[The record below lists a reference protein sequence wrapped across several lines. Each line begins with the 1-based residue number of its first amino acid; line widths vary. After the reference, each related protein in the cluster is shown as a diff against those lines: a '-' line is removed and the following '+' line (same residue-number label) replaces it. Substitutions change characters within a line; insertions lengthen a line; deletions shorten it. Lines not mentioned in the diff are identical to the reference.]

1 MVHVRHSRN
10 VRRGLHVQAQRACS
24 GRNLLSVSLRARPAL
39 ARFHRHAVLP
49 DPVLSAA
56 CLSVLAVFLPGLRG
70 QRIFRQCRRP
80 DPLADQIR
88 DPGRI
93 RHACAAGRV
102 GSHQAYCRASGPAHD
117 RCEIREADAMI
128 SLEAM
133 PPLMFSGLVLA
144 MLIGFPVAFTLA
156 AVGISFGFL
165 AISQGFFDLN
175 FLQAIPGRVFGSV
188 LSNELLLAI
197 PFFTFMGAILERC
210 GLAEDMLD
218 SMGQLF
224 GPIRG
229 GLGYSVIIVGF
240 ILGAITGT
248 VAAQVIAMALISM
261 PVMIRYGY
269 NMRYITGVL
278 AASGTITQLVPP
290 SLVLIVL
297 ADQLGKSVGD
307 MYLGA
312 WGPSVFQIFLFA
324 GYTFLLGIFKP
335 DHVPAVPKTA
345 LTLTGWP
352 LWRKCLLGIIPS
364 AVLIFVVLGTMMMG
378 LATPTEAGAMGAVGA
393 IVLAA
398 IHAKDFSTTG
408 RKVLIVG
415 VIAGGIGTMVGIFLT
430 EGLFFKLAFAITYF
444 AVVWICL
451 EAVRIPELRD
461 LIKQGYETTMRI
473 TTMVVFILIGSTCF
487 SVVFLGVSG
496 GVWLEHLL
504 TSLPGGVWGFLIFI
518 NLFIFFL
525 AFFLDFFEIAFI
537 ILPMIA
543 PIAQKILGPVV
554 GDGPALIWFGVMLC
568 VNMQTSFMH
577 PPFGFAL
584 FYLRGVAPKE
594 VKSSDIYWGA
604 LPWVG
609 LQAIMVVLVIAFPS
623 TVTYLL
629 DKPLDVDLNKIKIE
643 VPQMELPPLDFGP
656 PK

>member
-1 MVHVRHSRN
+1 
-10 VRRGLHVQAQRACS
+10 
-24 GRNLLSVSLRARPAL
+24 
-39 ARFHRHAVLP
+39 
-49 DPVLSAA
+49 
-56 CLSVLAVFLPGLRG
+56 
-70 QRIFRQCRRP
+70 
-80 DPLADQIR
+80 
-88 DPGRI
+88 
-93 RHACAAGRV
+93 
-102 GSHQAYCRASGPAHD
+102 
-117 RCEIREADAMI
+117 MI
-128 SLEAM
+128 TLEMM
-133 PPLMFSGLVLA
+133 PPLMFGGLVLV
-144 MLIGFPVAFTLA
+144 MLLGFPVAFTLA
-156 AVGISFGFL
+156 AVGLSFGFL
-165 AISQGFFDLN
+165 SIYLGFFDLN

-224 GPIRG
+224 GPVRG

-312 WGPSVFQIFLFA
+312 WGPSVFQIMLFA
-324 GYTFLLGIFKP
+324 GYTFILGLIKP
-335 DHVPAVPKTA
+335 EHVPPVPLEA
-345 LTLTGWP
+345 RTLTGWA
-352 LWRKCLLGIIPS
+352 LWKKCLMGIIPS

-398 IHAKDFSTTG
+398 IHHKDFSSTD
-408 RKVLIVG
+408 RKILIIG
-415 VIAGGIGTMVGIFLT
+415 VIAAGIGTIVAMLFT
-430 EGLFFKLAFAITYF
+430 ENLIFKLAFAVTYL
-444 AVVWICL
+444 AVAWICIQ
-451 EAVRIPELRD
+451 AARIPDLRD
-461 LIKQGYETTMRI
+461 LIKQGYESTMRL
-473 TTMVVFILIGSTCF
+473 TCMVTFILIGSTCF

-568 VNMQTSFMH
+568 VNMQTSFLH

-604 LPWVG
+604 MPWIG
-609 LQAIMVVLVIAFPS
+609 LQMIMVLIVIAFPI
-623 TVTYLL
+623 TVTGLL
-629 DKPLDVDLNKIKIE
+629 DKPVNVDLDKVRIE
-643 VPQMELPPLDFGP
+643 VPQIDLPPLDLGP
-656 PK
+656 PQK

>member
-1 MVHVRHSRN
+1 M
-10 VRRGLHVQAQRACS
+10 
-24 GRNLLSVSLRARPAL
+24 
-39 ARFHRHAVLP
+39 
-49 DPVLSAA
+49 
-56 CLSVLAVFLPGLRG
+56 
-70 QRIFRQCRRP
+70 
-80 DPLADQIR
+80 
-88 DPGRI
+88 
-93 RHACAAGRV
+93 
-102 GSHQAYCRASGPAHD
+102 
-117 RCEIREADAMI
+117 
-128 SLEAM
+128 
-133 PPLMFSGLVLA
+133 
-144 MLIGFPVAFTLA
+144 
-156 AVGISFGFL
+156 
-165 AISQGFFDLN
+165 N
-175 FLQAIPGRVFGSV
+175 FLQAIPGRIFGSV

-229 GLGYSVIIVGF
+229 GLGYSVILVGF

-261 PVMIRYGY
+261 PVMMRYGY
-269 NMRYITGVL
+269 NIRYITGVL

-312 WGPSVFQIFLFA
+312 WGPSVFQIMLFA
-324 GYTFLLGIFKP
+324 GYTFVLGLVKP
-335 DHVPAVPKTA
+335 DHVPAVPVTE
-345 LTLTGWP
+345 LTLRGWP
-352 LWRKCLLGIIPS
+352 LWRKCLMGIIPS
-364 AVLIFVVLGTMMMG
+364 AVLIFVVLGTMMLG

-398 IHAKDFSTTG
+398 IHSKDFSNKG
-408 RKVLIVG
+408 RNVLYAGI
-415 VIAGGIGTMVGIFLT
+415 IACGIGTMIGIFVAENL
-430 EGLFFKLAFAITYF
+430 LFKIAFAITYA
-444 AVVWICL
+444 AVVWVCL

-461 LIKQGYETTMRI
+461 LIKQGYESTMRL
-473 TTMVVFILIGSTCF
+473 TCMVVFILIGSTCF

-543 PIAQKILGPVV
+543 PIAQKILTPVV
-554 GDGPALIWFGVMLC
+554 GADAALIWFGVMLC
-568 VNMQTSFMH
+568 VNMQTSFLH

-584 FYLRGVAPKE
+584 FYLRGVAPKS

-604 LPWVG
+604 MPWIG

-623 TVTYLL
+623 TVTILL
-629 DKPLDVDLNKIKIE
+629 DKPLNVDLNKVRIDI
-643 VPQMELPPLDFGP
+643 PQIELPPLDFNEP
-656 PK
+656 SKFK